1 MGVLFTKDIARAIQE
16 KIGGETMADGKA
28 GRPRKEIDKRD
39 FEKLCMLQC
48 TRAEICAW
56 FNVSEPTLI
65 DWCKRTYDGKDFF
78 TVFNKKREG
87 GKISLRRMQWQ
98 LAEKSPAM
106 AIFLG
111 KNLLGQTDKVEQT
124 QNINGAVPTVQVYIP
139 DNGRDKRGDA

>member
-1 MGVLFTKDIARAIQE
+1 MGVLFAKDIARGLQE
-16 KIGGETMADGKA
+16 KIGGDNMADGKA
-28 GRPRKEIDKRD
+28 GRPRKEIDKRE

-48 TRAEICAW
+48 TRAEICSW

-65 DWCKRTYDGKDFF
+65 DWCKRTYDGQDFL
-78 TVFNKKREG
+78 TVFNQKREG

-111 KNLLGQTDKVEQT
+111 KNMLGQTDKVEQT
-124 QNINGAVPTVQVYIP
+124 QNINGAVPTVQVYLP
-139 DNGRDKRGDA
+139 DNGRDSHD

>member
-1 MGVLFTKDIARAIQE
+1 
-16 KIGGETMADGKA
+16 MADGKA

-48 TRAEICAW
+48 TRAEICSW
-56 FNVSEPTLI
+56 FNVSEPILI
-65 DWCKRTYDGKDFF
+65 DWCKRTYDGKDFL
-78 TVFNKKREG
+78 TVFNQKREG

-139 DNGRDKRGDA
+139 DNGRDSLD